1 MTIMVEIQHYLKT
14 SSKVLVQLVGM
25 QQEESQRRQQELS
38 EDIALKEE
46 AETIDQQCHV
56 LREMQG
62 ARRLLVGVETVGRFY
77 PDNDG
82 DVDAVIKTIDG
93 DAG

>member
-1 MTIMVEIQHYLKT
+1 MMTIMVEIQHYLKT

-38 EDIALKEE
+38 EDIALKVGLFVITITMLKKKEE

-62 ARRLLVGVETVGRFY
+62 ARRLLVGVEAVG
-77 PDNDG
+77 
-82 DVDAVIKTIDG
+82 
-93 DAG
+93 

>member
-38 EDIALKEE
+38 EDIALKVGVVCHHDLTMLKKKEE

-62 ARRLLVGVETVGRFY
+62 ARRLLVGVEAVG
-77 PDNDG
+77 
-82 DVDAVIKTIDG
+82 
-93 DAG
+93 